1 MKVIDAVWE
10 KRNLKVDTVEVEIE
24 LDDSLDGITEVLET
38 VERKYQ
44 YIVVK
49 VPVRRADIMH
59 LLYGE
64 RYEYV
69 EDMVFFIH
77 NLQEVQRTRVM
88 QRMYNAV
95 SVRECNDQDIEEI
108 YQEIRE
114 RNFFYRSH

>member
-69 EDMVFFIH
+69 EDMVFF
-77 NLQEVQRTRVM
+77 TRM
-88 QRMYNAV
+88 IDSNYL
-95 SVRECNDQDIEEI
+95 E
-108 YQEIRE
+108 YE
-114 RNFFYRSH
+114 RFIPKNN

>member
-49 VPVRRADIMH
+49 VP
-59 LLYGE
+59 G
-64 RYEYV
+64 
-69 EDMVFFIH
+69 
-77 NLQEVQRTRVM
+77 
-88 QRMYNAV
+88 
-95 SVRECNDQDIEEI
+95 
-108 YQEIRE
+108 
-114 RNFFYRSH
+114 